1 MIMQKCMR
9 YGGIYNMRV
18 AKLILLSASLFICTG
33 IGLIGYHKTFVSG
46 YENDIIEYDFTEQSN
61 QILDN
66 YIAT

>member
-1 MIMQKCMR
+1 MK
-9 YGGIYNMRV
+9 GN
-18 AKLILLSASLFICTG
+18 KNNNNHNS
-33 IGLIGYHKTFVSG
+33 YHKTFVSG